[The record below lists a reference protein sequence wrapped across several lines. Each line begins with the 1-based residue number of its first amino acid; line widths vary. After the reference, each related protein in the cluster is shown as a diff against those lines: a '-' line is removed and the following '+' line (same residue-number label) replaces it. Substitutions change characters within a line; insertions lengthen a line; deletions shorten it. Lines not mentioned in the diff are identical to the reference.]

1 MARGSD
7 EDVGSW
13 EQRFDLAEKTG
24 FSDSTIRTRAGDCS
38 LKDAHYE
45 VIARVLG
52 VSANY
57 LRKRDGCR
65 ESEVVYFLMEVEGMD
80 FLGLP

>member
-1 MARGSD
+1 M
-7 EDVGSW
+7 
-13 EQRFDLAEKTG
+13 
-24 FSDSTIRTRAGDCS
+24 
-38 LKDAHYE
+38 
-45 VIARVLG
+45 IARVLG